1 MRIGNHII
9 DTDWMTEEDLTT
21 VICEL
26 RKIRERKRKQEQL
39 VNRMN
44 ELLADAAAANF
55 VFCDEYGTVL
65 EAADLNLVDTQ

>member
-26 RKIRERKRKQEQL
+26 RRIRERKRKQEQL

-44 ELLADAAAANF
+44 ELLADAVAARF
-55 VFCDEYGTVL
+55 VFCDDCGRVL
-65 EAADLNLVDTQ
+65 EAADLNLVDTE

>member
-26 RKIRERKRKQEQL
+26 RRIRERKRKQEQL

-44 ELLADAAAANF
+44 ALLADAVAAQF
-55 VFCDEYGTVL
+55 VFCDDCGRVL
-65 EAADLNLVDTQ
+65 EAADLNLVDTE

>member
-26 RKIRERKRKQEQL
+26 RKIRERKRKRERL
-39 VNRMN
+39 ANWMN
-44 ELLADAAAANF
+44 ELLADAAKEHF
-55 VFCDEYGTVL
+55 VFCDDCGRVL
-65 EAADLNLVDTQ
+65 EAADLNLVDTE

>member
-26 RKIRERKRKQEQL
+26 RRIRERKRKQEQL

-44 ELLADAAAANF
+44 ELLADAAAEHF
-55 VFCDEYGTVL
+55 VFCDDCGRVL
-65 EAADLNLVDTQ
+65 EAADINLVDTE